1 MENVR
6 KRIKIICLLLVAC
19 TFCQGQNVKQNV
31 KIELNRITFRNTDLQ
46 ECINHYI
53 PRIIQKCGLNKEKE
67 VICMKFHDKS
77 SLLSFFPKNYVVGL
91 TEWFFEN
98 NSDVIGYF
106 MMDGATIVVFGK
118 NAYKYSVKKKCRRK
132 KILKIIDYP
141 PILDGVYPYWL
152 FSLEDSPIKLVD
164 ESYPKER
171 PNTYF

>member
-77 SLLSFFPKNYVVGL
+77 PLKCSYVVENQAVVL
-91 TEWFFEN
+91 TTSF
-98 NSDVIGYF
+98 
-106 MMDGATIVVFGK
+106 
-118 NAYKYSVKKKCRRK
+118 
-132 KILKIIDYP
+132 IDRC
-141 PILDGVYPYWL
+141 IW
-152 FSLEDSPIKLVD
+152 
-164 ESYPKER
+164 
-171 PNTYF
+171 T